1 MQQSGQNWVQIE
13 EHCKFNVGGGLHSTE
28 IKFFHSKN
36 SIQEEHLLHTSDRF
50 NSRRTDHEYVV
61 LLLLEWI
68 FTELLTEMS
77 KPEVEK
83 KTHYQKSNKWAL
95 LEE

>member
-1 MQQSGQNWVQIE
+1 LAEIE
-13 EHCKFNVGGGLHSTE
+13 NFPELSFKKILKTGSTKTYKKKHELYHKFDE
-28 IKFFHSKN
+28 
-36 SIQEEHLLHTSDRF
+36 
-50 NSRRTDHEYVV
+50 DHEYVV
-61 LLLLEWI
+61 LLVLEWI

-83 KTHYQKSNKWAL
+83 KSHYQKSNKWAL